1 MCFLY
6 HPQVLVGF
14 AVLIQPGSLLQI
26 ISAFIIVLVYMLL
39 IGIAQPFKDVGDVT
53 TPHVGRGGKVACPQ
67 TAAPVVAQV
76 PKKKRKKE
84 KTDCVLYHTMDK
96 KIRINS
102 KAKKD
107 KRDVDNRFSVLF
119 YLMDKDYVISAT
131 NTWREWL
138 SMART
143 DLAFLSRAR
152 ECAASPPSASP
163 VEPRARLTVVSAP
176 LGVEACHRITSCPF
190 QSTAA
195 AGQRVSSTFSK
206 GGTRW

>member
-1 MCFLY
+1 M
-6 HPQVLVGF
+6 
-14 AVLIQPGSLLQI
+14 LIQPGSLLQI

-119 YLMDKDYVISAT
+119 YLMDKDYVIYPQPIHGESGYLWQGRI
-131 NTWREWL
+131 WR
-138 SMART
+138 
-143 DLAFLSRAR
+143 
-152 ECAASPPSASP
+152 
-163 VEPRARLTVVSAP
+163 
-176 LGVEACHRITSCPF
+176 SCPARASA
-190 QSTAA
+190 QPAPR
-195 AGQRVSSTFSK
+195 QRAPWSPEPVSL
-206 GGTRW
+206 